1 MGLCQVNKTNVG
13 GKTYS
18 GEATSDSQKG
28 SSLSSGFPRN
38 YGSVPSGST
47 DSMSPTST
55 LTSLCED
62 ADSGKS
68 VSYVMVVALNP
79 FNSHA
84 KALHWFTVTPY
95 IYTSVW
101 SIWSKWFNQT
111 SS

>member
-1 MGLCQVNKTNVG
+1 MFCGFVFQVNKTNVG

-18 GEATSDSQKG
+18 GEATSDSQNG

-68 VSYVMVVALNP
+68 VMFMLWL
-79 FNSHA
+79 SH
-84 KALHWFTVTPY
+84 LIPL
-95 IYTSVW
+95 I
-101 SIWSKWFNQT
+101 NMPRL
-111 SS
+111 